1 VRRANHVIAVSQK
14 LAEYLIGRYRLP
26 PEKISV
32 VPCCAD
38 ETTFKW
44 DTARRD
50 AVRREMNLSNKL
62 VCTHLGS
69 FFEWYDPAMI
79 TNVFQQIRTR
89 ADSHL
94 LVITAESEK
103 TQAYLSARLPANTF
117 AVRRAARDEVPG
129 LLNASDLGFLLLRCS
144 SNIKTSSPVKF
155 AEYLNCGL
163 PVLITPDVG
172 DFSELV
178 AQEKVGAI
186 VDGAR
191 GTFEASVLNRAI
203 DDRLQLGARCM
214 AVGRQLTWQA
224 YSPMWS
230 KVVSSI

>member
-1 VRRANHVIAVSQK
+1 
-14 LAEYLIGRYRLP
+14 
-26 PEKISV
+26 
-32 VPCCAD
+32 
-38 ETTFKW
+38 
-44 DTARRD
+44 TARRD

-69 FFEWYDPAMI
+69 FFEWYDPEMI
-79 TNVFQQIRTR
+79 INVFQQIRTQ

-103 TQAYLSARLPANTF
+103 TQPYLSARLPPNTF
-117 AVRRAARDEVPG
+117 PVRPPARDEVPG
-129 LLNASDLGFLLLRCS
+129 LLNASDPRLLLLRCS

-163 PVLITPDVG
+163 PVLISPEVG

-203 DDRLQLGARCM
+203 QD
-214 AVGRQLTWQA
+214 
-224 YSPMWS
+224 
-230 KVVSSI
+230 